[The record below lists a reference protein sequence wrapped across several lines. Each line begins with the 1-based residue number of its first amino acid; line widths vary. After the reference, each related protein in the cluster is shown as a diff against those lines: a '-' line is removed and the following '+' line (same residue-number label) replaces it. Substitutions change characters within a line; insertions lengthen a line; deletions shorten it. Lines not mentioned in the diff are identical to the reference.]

1 MKSKI
6 PSIIF
11 RILTILTF
19 LCGAVMFVHFIR
31 AMIFAVQ
38 HEGAGDDPKFSGIL
52 GDIALFVYPFMI
64 MTVLCIIFS
73 IICFKAYHPAVSA
86 IRTIFMAICLILD
99 LISLKVMKAFILMD
113 DLFNKGINKDL
124 DEYREG
130 FDLSESEITFMILPV
145 IAAVIFFIFFIS
157 SIVALVKGPKLK
169 QVENT
174 QI

>member
-38 HEGAGDDPKFSGIL
+38 HEGSGDDPKFSGIL
-52 GDIALFVYPFMI
+52 GDIALFFYPFMI

-86 IRTIFMAICLILD
+86 IRTIFMSICLILD
-99 LISLKVMKAFILMD
+99 LIK
-113 DLFNKGINKDL
+113 
-124 DEYREG
+124 
-130 FDLSESEITFMILPV
+130 T
-145 IAAVIFFIFFIS
+145 
-157 SIVALVKGPKLK
+157 
-169 QVENT
+169 
-174 QI
+174 

>member
-52 GDIALFVYPFMI
+52 GDIALFFYPFMI

-124 DEYREG
+124 IRNNIYDSSGNSGSNIFYFLYFLNCCTGKR
-130 FDLSESEITFMILPV
+130 SEIKT
-145 IAAVIFFIFFIS
+145 
-157 SIVALVKGPKLK
+157 G
-169 QVENT
+169 
-174 QI
+174 